1 MAKDIYKVKIKPIVS
16 KDTSGFTSF
25 TKTPKAPSLFKV
37 EEQVKIKKLRLKL
50 QGLNNSLTRNRSTI
64 RALARQIKT
73 ARNAG
78 VSVDGLLTKQNL
90 ATQQVDAITARI
102 ANLKTKLKELGVG

>member
-25 TKTPKAPSLFKV
+25 TKTPKAPNLFKV

>member
-37 EEQVKIKKLRLKL
+37 EEQVKIRKLRLKL

-64 RALARQIKT
+64 RALARQIKA

-78 VSVDGLLTKQNL
+78 VSVDGLLTKQGL

>member
-1 MAKDIYKVKIKPIVS
+1 M
-16 KDTSGFTSF
+16 
-25 TKTPKAPSLFKV
+25 
-37 EEQVKIKKLRLKL
+37 

-102 ANLKTKLKELGVG
+102 TNLKIKLKELGVG